1 MRTGIGTSLPRVDG
15 FLKVTGQA
23 RYAAEHACNN
33 LLYGVAVS
41 SSIAK
46 GRIVSIDSAEACAV
60 AGVIDVI
67 TYQNRARV
75 ALRDRSYQDESAP
88 DGSPF
93 RPLHDD
99 KIMFSGQPVALVVA
113 ETFEAARHAATLVA
127 IEYECEQHNTDL
139 RNALTERFLPKA
151 ERDSAPENRG
161 DVASAMAESPVR
173 ISAEYHLPS
182 EHHNPMEMHATTVVW
197 EGDGRITVY
206 DKTQGPQNVR
216 DYIVSVFGFRAKNVR
231 VLNPFVGGA
240 FGSGLRPQ
248 YQLYLAVLA
257 AKMLKRSIRVV
268 LTRQQMFTHVHRPEC
283 WQLVSLAADPEGKL
297 SAIINTATTATS
309 RYENHTE
316 TIVDWGGM
324 AYACPNAELD
334 YAIAATDIPTPGDMR
349 APGAATG
356 MNLFEIAM
364 DELAYAADV
373 DPLELRIRN
382 YSDKDQLQDKPYTS
396 KALMAAYLAGAERF
410 GWSKRQPQP
419 RSMRE
424 GNELIGWGMATGI
437 WEALLRPA
445 SARATLTANGHLD
458 VASATSDIGP
468 GTYTMMTQIAAD
480 TLGVPVEQITVQ
492 LGDSDLPKA
501 PVEGG
506 SFTAASVGA
515 AVQLACRSLADKL
528 FEAARRQNGKIPHDA
543 AIDRIEFV
551 DGVMRMKSDVTRSV
565 SLSEILRATGEQS
578 IVAEETV
585 KPKTSRKKAR
595 NCHSAVFAE
604 VKIDAELG
612 VVRVTR
618 LVCAVAAGRIINPML
633 ARSQV
638 IGGAIMGLG
647 MALHEESVMDH
658 RLGRFMTHNLAD
670 YHIPVHAD
678 APDIEVIFVDE
689 RDQEVSPLG
698 VKGVGEIGVVGTAAA
713 IANAIYHATG
723 KRVRDL
729 PIIIDK
735 LLDGMERDKHSGNNR
750 ETPSIPG

>member
-1 MRTGIGTSLPRVDG
+1 MKTGIGTSLPRVDG
-15 FLKVTGQA
+15 LLKVTGQA
-23 RYAAEHACNN
+23 RYAAEHACDN

-46 GRIVSIDSAEACAV
+46 GRIASIDCTDACAL

-67 TYQNRARV
+67 THQNRPRV
-75 ALRDRSYQDESAP
+75 ALRDRSYQDESGP

-93 RPLHDD
+93 RPLYDD
-99 KIMFSGQPVALVVA
+99 KIAFSGQPVALVVA

-127 IEYECEQHNTDL
+127 IEYEAEQHNTDL

-161 DVASAMAESPVR
+161 NVGDAMAKSPIR
-173 ISAEYHLPS
+173 TSAEYHLPS

-197 EGDGRITVY
+197 DEDGRITVY

-248 YQLYLAVLA
+248 YQAYLAVLA

-283 WQLVSLAADPEGKL
+283 RQLVSLAADREGRL

-324 AYACPNAELD
+324 AYACPNAEFD

-356 MNLFEIAM
+356 MNLFEIAI

-382 YSDKDQLQDKPYTS
+382 YSDKDELQDKPYTS
-396 KALMAAYLAGAERF
+396 KALMAAYRIGAERF

-419 RSMRE
+419 RSMTD
-424 GNELIGWGMATGI
+424 GNELVGWGVATGI

-445 SARATLTANGHLD
+445 SARATLSANGHLD
-458 VASATSDIGP
+458 VASASSDIGP
-468 GTYTMMTQIAAD
+468 GTYTMMTQIAGE
-480 TLGVPVEQITVQ
+480 TLGVPVEHITVQ

-501 PVEGG
+501 PVQCG

-515 AVQLACRSLADKL
+515 AVQLACRSLGEKL
-528 FEAARRQNGKIPHDA
+528 FEAAREQNGKIPRDA
-543 AIDRIEFV
+543 TIDQMDFV
-551 DGVMRMKSDVTRSV
+551 DGVMRMKNDSTRSV
-565 SLSEILRATGEQS
+565 SLSEIMRAAGEQS
-578 IVAEETV
+578 ISTEDTL
-585 KPKTSRKKAR
+585 KPKTSKRAR

-604 VKIDAELG
+604 VKVDAELG
-612 VVRVTR
+612 VVRITR

-638 IGGAIMGLG
+638 IGGAIMGIG

-689 RDQEVSPLG
+689 PDHEVSPLG

-713 IANAIYHATG
+713 IANALYHATG

-729 PIIIDK
+729 PITIDK
-735 LLDGMERDKHSGNNR
+735 LLDRGH
-750 ETPSIPG
+750 